1 MIQNLSSGCAV
12 VKVRDEEEA
21 SAVSRFLVS
30 LELARMTRS
39 FDLGVVTVTVIL
51 NKKAQKQGSGLW

>member
-1 MIQNLSSGCAV
+1 MER
-12 VKVRDEEEA
+12 KA

-39 FDLGVVTVTVIL
+39 FDLDVVKVTVIL
-51 NKKAQKQGSGLW
+51 NKKPRNKVLGFGKIDCV

>member
-12 VKVRDEEEA
+12 VKVRDEESA

-39 FDLGVVTVTVIL
+39 FDLDVV
-51 NKKAQKQGSGLW
+51 

>member
-12 VKVRDEEEA
+12 VKVSGERKA

-51 NKKAQKQGSGLW
+51 NSEERV